1 MFKYTKAAVDIIVN
15 DVRRY
20 CNIFKYGTMI
30 FTLVYFIYSIY
41 IENGNLVANIVLLS
55 LFSLYAILDLVTGKK
70 DYKLFKRF
78 IWKSYK
84 GLKITTKAF
93 SLGVMIYGIYIA
105 ASNISPISII
115 LVTLMIIMWVLEIL
129 FEIVISIFED
139 KKDLLVAGWN
149 KDIDNLKKPVTT
161 VNNFIKKVK
170 GEEVVVNNYSSS
182 REIKIL
188 ERKINKEKVKS

>member
-20 CNIFKYGTMI
+20 CNMFKYGAML

-41 IENGNLVANIVLLS
+41 TKNGNLIVNIVLLS
-55 LFSLYAILDLVTGKK
+55 LFSLYAILDLLTSKK
-70 DYKLFKRF
+70 DYKFFKRF
-78 IWKSYK
+78 IRKSYK

-105 ASNISPISII
+105 TYNVAPISII
-115 LVTLMIIMWVLEIL
+115 LATLMIIMWVLEVL
-129 FEIVISIFED
+129 FEIVLSIFED

-149 KDIDNLKKPVTT
+149 KDVENLKRPVTT
-161 VNNFIKKVK
+161 VNNFIRKVK
-170 GEEVVVNNYSSS
+170 GEEIIESNNSS

-188 ERKINKEKVKS
+188 ERKIKKEKVNS

>member
-20 CNIFKYGTMI
+20 CNIFKYGTMM
-30 FTLVYFIYSIY
+30 FTLAYFIYSIY
-41 IENGNLVANIVLLS
+41 AQKGNLVVNIVLLI
-55 LFSLYAILDLVTGKK
+55 LFALYAILDLVTSKK

-78 IWKSYK
+78 IRKSYK

-105 ASNISPISII
+105 AYNVSPISII
-115 LVTLMIIMWVLEIL
+115 LATLMIIMWVLEVL
-129 FEIVISIFED
+129 FEIVLSIFED

-149 KDIDNLKKPVTT
+149 KDIDNLKKPVTA

-170 GEEVVVNNYSSS
+170 GEEIIVNDSSS

-188 ERKINKEKVKS
+188 ERKINREKVKS